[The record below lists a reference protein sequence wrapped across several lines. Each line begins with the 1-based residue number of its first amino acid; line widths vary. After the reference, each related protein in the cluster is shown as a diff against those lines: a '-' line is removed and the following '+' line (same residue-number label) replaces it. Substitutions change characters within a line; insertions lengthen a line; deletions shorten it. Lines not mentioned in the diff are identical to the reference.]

1 MNLLFLTFLFPII
14 GFVLLAFAR
23 GRVSE
28 NTAAII
34 GVGSIGLSALTALYV
49 GVDFIQHK
57 PEGGAFTQTLWT
69 WMSVGGF
76 APQFALRLDG
86 LSLTMLGV
94 ITGVGFFI
102 HLFASWYMRGEDG
115 YERFFAYMNLFVAS
129 MLFLVLGDN
138 LLFLYFGWEGVGLC
152 SYLLIGFYYE
162 NPANGLAARKAFVVT
177 RIGDTFM
184 AIGLFLLYR
193 EIGTLNIQEALVLAP
208 QHFQPGSNVI
218 TIIALLLLGG
228 AVGKSAQLP
237 LQTWLPDAMAGPT
250 PVSALIHAATMV
262 TAGVYLI
269 ARTHTLFE
277 LSPYALNMV
286 GVVGSITLLLAGF
299 AALVQ
304 TDIKRVLAY
313 STMSQIGYMFLALGA
328 GAWSAAVFHLMT
340 HAFFKALLFLSSG
353 AVIIACH
360 HEQDIFKMGGL
371 RKKIPLVYWCF
382 LVGGGALA
390 AIPFLTVGFFS
401 KDEILWEAYASG
413 HHEFLLAGLVGAFLT
428 SIYTFRM
435 IFVVFHGEEKTHA
448 HALKGIS
455 YSLPLIVLL
464 VLSTFVGSFI
474 HPPLADVL
482 PASAGEHGG
491 EAKHYL
497 EMVSGAIALIG
508 IAIAAAL
515 YLGERRLVNSI
526 ANSGIG
532 RLLSNWWRNAWG
544 FDWLYD
550 LLFVRTYIFLAN
562 INKRDGADVV
572 VSFVPRVVRAGHD
585 VMAATENGSLRWY
598 VASMGIGAVLVL
610 AAAVLV

>member
-1 MNLLFLTFLFPII
+1 M
-14 GFVLLAFAR
+14 
-23 GRVSE
+23 
-28 NTAAII
+28 
-34 GVGSIGLSALTALYV
+34 
-49 GVDFIQHK
+49 
-57 PEGGAFTQTLWT
+57 
-69 WMSVGGF
+69 
-76 APQFALRLDG
+76 
-86 LSLTMLGV
+86 
-94 ITGVGFFI
+94 
-102 HLFASWYMRGEDG
+102 
-115 YERFFAYMNLFVAS
+115 
-129 MLFLVLGDN
+129 
-138 LLFLYFGWEGVGLC
+138 
-152 SYLLIGFYYE
+152 
-162 NPANGLAARKAFVVT
+162 
-177 RIGDTFM
+177 
-184 AIGLFLLYR
+184 
-193 EIGTLNIQEALVLAP
+193 
-208 QHFQPGSNVI
+208 
-218 TIIALLLLGG
+218 
-228 AVGKSAQLP
+228 
-237 LQTWLPDAMAGPT
+237 
-250 PVSALIHAATMV
+250 
-262 TAGVYLI
+262 
-269 ARTHTLFE
+269 
-277 LSPYALNMV
+277 
-286 GVVGSITLLLAGF
+286 
-299 AALVQ
+299 
-304 TDIKRVLAY
+304 
-313 STMSQIGYMFLALGA
+313 
-328 GAWSAAVFHLMT
+328 
-340 HAFFKALLFLSSG
+340 
-353 AVIIACH
+353 
-360 HEQDIFKMGGL
+360 
-371 RKKIPLVYWCF
+371 
-382 LVGGGALA
+382 
-390 AIPFLTVGFFS
+390 
-401 KDEILWEAYASG
+401 
-413 HHEFLLAGLVGAFLT
+413 VGAFLT